1 MCKLLEAIGLIGLA
15 VLVWIT
21 YQALA
26 GPDRLPDR
34 IPTHFD
40 MAGNANG
47 WGSPAMLLLL
57 PVVAVGVYLTIT
69 VVARFPV
76 AFHYPVRVAPAN
88 LPRVQDLT
96 LDMVTWLKS
105 ELACLFAALQWW
117 MIQAARSGDGRL
129 PVWLVPGFLVV
140 IFATIGW
147 YLVAVIREA
156 NGGSGSQT

>member
-1 MCKLLEAIGLIGLA
+1 MRRLLEAIGLIALA
-15 VLVWIT
+15 VLMWIT
-21 YQALA
+21 YQALT
-26 GPDRLPDR
+26 GPERLPDR

-57 PVVAVGVYLTIT
+57 PVVALGLYLTF
-69 VVARFPV
+69 VVVSRFPS

-88 LPRVQDLT
+88 LPRIQDLT
-96 LDMVTWLKS
+96 IDMLTWLKS

-129 PVWLVPGFLVV
+129 PVLLVPGFLVV
-140 IFATIGW
+140 IFATMGW
-147 YLVAVIREA
+147 HLVAVIREA
-156 NGGSGSQT
+156 SGGSGSQI

>member
-1 MCKLLEAIGLIGLA
+1 MRKSLEAIGLIALA

-26 GPDRLPDR
+26 GPERLPDR

-57 PVVAVGVYLTIT
+57 PVVAVGLYLAMT
-69 VVARFPV
+69 VISRFPM
-76 AFHYPVRVAPAN
+76 AFHYPVRVTPAN
-88 LPRVQDLT
+88 LPRVQELT
-96 LDMVTWLKS
+96 LDMVTWLKT
-105 ELACLFAALQWW
+105 ELACLFAVLQWW

-129 PVWLVPGFLVV
+129 PALLVPGFLVV
-140 IFATIGW
+140 IFATVGW
-147 YLVAVIREA
+147 YM
-156 NGGSGSQT
+156 SP